1 VEFVARGFA
10 LRYLLEAHHSEES
23 RKSKIMR
30 AVLVVVF
37 ACVLLAACADAAPKA
52 KPTKKD
58 ADAPK
63 ASSKKESTKKESS
76 KTAEDADAP
85 KTRGKKEST
94 KKESGKLA
102 FLEKDPK
109 TNKVLSVAAPSASAL
124 PHCTARPTQGHP
136 RQGGCGR

>member
-1 VEFVARGFA
+1 
-10 LRYLLEAHHSEES
+10 
-23 RKSKIMR
+23 MR
-30 AVLVVVF
+30 AVCVVVF

-63 ASSKKESTKKESS
+63 ASSKKESTKKES
-76 KTAEDADAP
+76 
-85 KTRGKKEST
+85 
-94 KKESGKLA
+94 GKLA

-109 TNKVLSVAAPSASAL
+109 TNKVLSVAVPSASAL
-124 PHCTARPTQGHP
+124 PHCTARPTKGHP

>member
-1 VEFVARGFA
+1 MPKD
-10 LRYLLEAHHSEES
+10 LEK
-23 RKSKIMR
+23 KSNKQMR
-30 AVLVVVF
+30 ALSVVLF

-63 ASSKKESTKKESS
+63 ASSKKESSKKESS

-109 TNKVLSVAAPSASAL
+109 TNKVLSVAVPSASAL
-124 PHCTARPTQGHP
+124 PHVPPIPRRAILDRADAAGDPAGQG
-136 RQGGCGR
+136 QLQQEGR